1 MKQENLISLVF
12 VVNGVE
18 YTIEKINVNQPLSVS
33 VSKALKDSGNTG
45 RDIGDWQLKWNDNNL
60 DITKK
65 VEDYNL
71 PDGTQLFLSLKAGI
85 GGNGK

>member
-18 YTIEKINVNQPLSVS
+18 NTIEKVNVNQPLSVS
-33 VSKALKDSGNTG
+33 VNKALKDSGNTG
-45 RDIGDWQLKWNDNNL
+45 RDISDWQLKWNDNNL
-60 DITKK
+60 DINNK

-71 PDGTQLFLSLKAGI
+71 PNGAQLFLSLKAGI
-85 GGNGK
+85 GGNEQ